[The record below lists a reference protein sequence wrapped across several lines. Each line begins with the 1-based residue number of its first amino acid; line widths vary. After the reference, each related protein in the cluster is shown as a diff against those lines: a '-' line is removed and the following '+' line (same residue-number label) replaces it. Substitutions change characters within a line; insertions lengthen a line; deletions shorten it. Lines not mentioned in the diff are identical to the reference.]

1 MNTQSI
7 YDGVR
12 DRQNLR
18 SLYESEMDL
27 QTLLSDLTD
36 EIMTREHQIVE
47 VQAQL
52 RRVRAEMRRLL
63 HDTNVGAIAS

>member
-18 SLYESEMDL
+18 SLYESEIDL

-36 EIMTREHQIVE
+36 EIMTREQQILE

-52 RRVRAEMRRLL
+52 RRVRAERRRLL
-63 HDTNVGAIAS
+63 HDTAVGAIA